1 MNKHCVYDTI
11 GCGYALNRR
20 AEPRIARQIL
30 DALGDS
36 ATVVNVGAGTG
47 SYEPRHLAVTAVEP
61 SIEMIAQRPPGA
73 APVVRA
79 IAEQLPFADHSFDAS
94 LAVLTVHHWR
104 DPPGG
109 LAEMRRVA
117 RRRVVILTWD
127 VAAGDSFWLTAHYFP
142 EITAFDSGRFGPID
156 ELADALGAKVIPVP
170 VPRDCQDGFLAA
182 FWARPEEYLD
192 PRRRAAMSGFA
203 QIPPRAIESGLEQ
216 LARDLRAGVWDRQ
229 FGELRT
235 RESLDVGYRLLIADT
250 ISQKDADS
258 ERRVVG

>member
-1 MNKHCVYDTI
+1 MNKTGDYDTI
-11 GCGYALNRR
+11 GRGYALNRKPD
-20 AEPRIARQIL
+20 PRIARQIL
-30 DALGDS
+30 AALDGA
-36 ATVVNVGAGTG
+36 ATVVNVGAGAG

-61 SIEMIAQRPPGA
+61 SIEMIRQRPPDA

-94 LAVLTVHHWR
+94 LAVLTIHHWR
-104 DPPGG
+104 DLPGG

-142 EITAFDSGRFGPID
+142 EITAFDSTRFDPID
-156 ELADALGAKVIPVP
+156 ELADALRARVIPVP
-170 VPRDCQDGFLAA
+170 VPRDCRDGFLAA

-203 QIPPRAIESGLEQ
+203 QIPAEAIESGLER
-216 LARDLRAGVWDRQ
+216 LKRDIQNGAWDRR

-235 RESLDVGYRLLIADT
+235 QQSLDAGYRLLIADVT
-250 ISQKDADS
+250 
-258 ERRVVG
+258 G

>member
-1 MNKHCVYDTI
+1 MNKTGDYDAI
-11 GCGYALNRR
+11 GRGYALNRKPD
-20 AEPRIARQIL
+20 PRIARQIL
-30 DALGDS
+30 GALDGV
-36 ATVVNVGAGTG
+36 ATVVNVGAGAG

-61 SIEMIAQRPPGA
+61 SIEMIRQRPPDA

-94 LAVLTVHHWR
+94 LAVLTIHHWR
-104 DPPGG
+104 DLPGG

-142 EITAFDSGRFGPID
+142 EITAFDSTRFDPID
-156 ELADALGAKVIPVP
+156 ELADALRAQVIPVP

-203 QIPPRAIESGLEQ
+203 QIPAEAIESGLER
-216 LARDLRAGVWDRQ
+216 LKRDIRDGTWDRQ
-229 FGELRT
+229 FGELRF
-235 RESLDVGYRLLIADT
+235 RESLDTGYRLLVADVT
-250 ISQKDADS
+250 T
-258 ERRVVG
+258 

>member
-1 MNKHCVYDTI
+1 MNRSGDYDTI
-11 GCGYALNRR
+11 GRGYALNRR
-20 AEPRIARQIL
+20 ADPRVARQIL
-30 DALGDS
+30 DGLGDA

-61 SIEMIAQRPPGA
+61 SIEMIRQRPPGA

-94 LAVLTVHHWR
+94 LAVLTIHHWR
-104 DPPGG
+104 DLPGG

-127 VAAGDSFWLTAHYFP
+127 AAAGDSFWLTAYYFP
-142 EITAFDSGRFGPID
+142 QITAFDSTRFGPID
-156 ELADALGAKVIPVP
+156 ELADALGRAKVIPVP

-203 QIPPRAIESGLEQ
+203 QIPQEAIESDLER
-216 LARDLRAGVWDRQ
+216 LARDLRAGAWDRR

-235 RESLDVGYRLLIADT
+235 RESLDVGYRLLIADVTTYT
-250 ISQKDADS
+250 I
-258 ERRVVG
+258 R

>member
-1 MNKHCVYDTI
+1 MNKSGDYDTI
-11 GCGYALNRR
+11 GRGYALNRR
-20 AEPRIARQIL
+20 ADPRVARQIL
-30 DALGDS
+30 DALGDA

-47 SYEPRHLAVTAVEP
+47 SYEPRHLVVTAVEP
-61 SIEMIAQRPPGA
+61 SIEMIGQRPPGA

-94 LAVLTVHHWR
+94 LAVLTIHHWR
-104 DPPGG
+104 DLPGG

-142 EITAFDSGRFGPID
+142 DITAFDSSRFGTID
-156 ELADALGAKVIPVP
+156 ELADALGGAKVIPVP
-170 VPRDCQDGFLAA
+170 VPRDCQDGFLGA

-192 PRRRAAMSGFA
+192 SCRRAAISGFA
-203 QIPPRAIESGLEQ
+203 QIPHDTIESGLER
-216 LARDLRAGVWDRQ
+216 LARDLRGGAWDRR

-235 RESLDVGYRLLIADT
+235 RESLDAGYRLVIADVTTHT
-250 ISQKDADS
+250 I
-258 ERRVVG
+258 R